1 MERSG
6 VEEEGLTVEKAKVEC
21 FTELGVLAR
30 FVAEDGTPILP
41 QRGVGQL

>member
-1 MERSG
+1 M
-6 VEEEGLTVEKAKVEC
+6 EEEGLTVEKAKVEC